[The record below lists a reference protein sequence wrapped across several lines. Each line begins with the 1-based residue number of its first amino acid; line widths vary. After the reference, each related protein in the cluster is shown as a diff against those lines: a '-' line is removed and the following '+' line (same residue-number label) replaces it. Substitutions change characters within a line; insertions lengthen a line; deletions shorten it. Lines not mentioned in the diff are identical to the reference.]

1 MRGSAGVVLL
11 AASAVAHSAASADP
25 APPCP
30 PAARIAGDA
39 ELGQALVLDLSILGV
54 ASGDIP
60 PRCPAV
66 EVTVVRSG
74 DSVAVTL
81 RDSAGRQATEVVT
94 DTSVA
99 AAWIES
105 WGHPEISD
113 PLLAGHSAAGP
124 SAAASAAPTVEVRAS
139 RAPAARR
146 SAYRGLLLGAAGE
159 MASASD
165 GSDWRGIT
173 ASVCAQLGPVCAGLT
188 ARGADNRGLSND
200 GGMTTVNRWEVS
212 LLAGVSAPLELGRM
226 TLVPSAAV
234 GLAYSESGRGGGA
247 TCFEEVDPS
256 GQACEAPYAIDD
268 AFGAYSFGPRA
279 EIGLTGAFP
288 IAGPLSLTLGV
299 AISFAPMARDEA
311 VIPDYAAEFFDGL
324 DADGVDPS
332 DPDSP
337 VPDDNGGGMNDPL
350 VLYLPRESYELPPEP
365 ERFTRISLGLAWEI
379 E

>member
-1 MRGSAGVVLL
+1 MMRGSAGVVLS
-11 AASAVAHSAASADP
+11 AAIAVANGAASADP

-30 PAARIAGDA
+30 PAARVAGDA
-39 ELGQALVLDLSILGV
+39 ELGHALVLELSILGV
-54 ASGDIP
+54 TSGDIP
-60 PRCPAV
+60 ARCPAV
-66 EVTVVRSG
+66 DVTVVRSG
-74 DSVAVTL
+74 DSVAVSL
-81 RDSAGRQATEVVT
+81 RDGAGRQAAEVLT
-94 DTSVA
+94 DASVA

-105 WGHPEISD
+105 WVHPEISD
-113 PLLAGHSAAGP
+113 PLLAGRSSAGP

-139 RAPAARR
+139 GAPAARR

-188 ARGADNRGLSND
+188 GRGADNRGISND

-226 TLVPSAAV
+226 RLVPSAGI

-247 TCFEEVDPS
+247 TCSGEVSPDGTACDP
-256 GQACEAPYAIDD
+256 PYAIDD

-279 EIGLTGAFP
+279 ELGLAGSFP

-299 AISFAPMARDEA
+299 AMSFAPMARDEA
-311 VIPDYAAEFFDGL
+311 AIPDYAAEYFDQLG
-324 DADGVDPS
+324 GGGQDPS

-337 VPDDNGGGMNDPL
+337 APDDNGDMNDPVFL
-350 VLYLPRESYELPPEP
+350 DLPRESYELPPDP
-365 ERFTRISLGLAWEI
+365 GRFTRISLGLTWEI

>member
-1 MRGSAGVVLL
+1 MMRGSAGVVLL
-11 AASAVAHSAASADP
+11 AASAVAHGAASADP
-25 APPCP
+25 APRCP

-39 ELGQALVLDLSILGV
+39 ELGHALVLELSILGV

-60 PRCPAV
+60 ARCPAV
-66 EVTVVRSG
+66 DVTVVRSG
-74 DSVAVTL
+74 DSVAVSL
-81 RDSAGRQATEVVT
+81 RDSAGRQAAEVVT
-94 DTSVA
+94 DASVA
-99 AAWIES
+99 ATWIES
-105 WGHPEISD
+105 WVHPEISD
-113 PLLAGHSAAGP
+113 PLLAGGSSSAP
-124 SAAASAAPTVEVRAS
+124 SAAASPASTVVVHAS
-139 RAPAARR
+139 GAPAARR

-188 ARGADNRGLSND
+188 ARGADNRGISND

-212 LLAGVSAPLELGRM
+212 LLAGMSAPLELGRM
-226 TLVPSAAV
+226 TLVPSAGF

-247 TCFEEVDPS
+247 TCFNEVDPS
-256 GQACEAPYAIDD
+256 GQVCDAPYAIDD
-268 AFGAYSFGPRA
+268 AFGAYSVGPRA
-279 EIGLTGAFP
+279 ELGVAGAFP

-299 AISFAPMARDEA
+299 AMSFAPMARDEA
-311 VIPDYAAEFFDGL
+311 AIPDYAAEYFDQL
-324 DADGVDPS
+324 DDDGVS

-337 VPDDNGGGMNDPL
+337 SPDGDMNDPV

-365 ERFTRISLGLAWEI
+365 ARFTRISLGLTWEI